1 MTAISS
7 REARRALEGA
17 TVSTRAL
24 AHDPRTAELGLESA
38 DANRDGRIQGAEIG
52 RLVAAMDRL
61 DARGDGRIGRP
72 GGRGV
77 ASRRALQAVATL
89 AGADA
94 LAEAAREGLDLS
106 RAVTFIGVTRSSLG
120 EARALRER
128 GVPVELIRDVST
140 NLSDHGWREGKAMP
154 LGTRAQREA
163 FLDTLALPGT
173 VAQGVERVLANTP
186 ARGRGEIA
194 ALARQWAA
202 AYHGEA
208 IPERLVVSGHGDGE
222 TVFETHGDELGR
234 TDLLALARAMPTA
247 AQQIRHV
254 HVAACQHGYEPRTE
268 PYFEAFSGLQ
278 SVWGYAG
285 FAPSGA
291 TARAHQSRWE
301 QATRS
306 DEDAREVHASL
317 ATGTRR
323 AVAVA
328 VHRRGEAWEGPP
340 VEPLPTLGAR
350 ARAGRD
356 TFERALRGELVVT
369 DPGRGF
375 AADYYQTLQSLTAHH
390 DFADQS
396 IEYRNPWELRREQC
410 LRLRFFTTH
419 VAPSFERTH
428 RAVLDDAYMQLG
440 LERPNFADLDR
451 AETVAAVRAFDA
463 AFQERGEPRSA
474 RRAHDLLD
482 GLENLRPEVIP
493 ARWL

>member
-24 AHDPRTAELGLESA
+24 AHDPRTAGLGLESA
-38 DANRDGRIQGAEIG
+38 DANHDGRIEDAEIG

-72 GGRGV
+72 GTRGV
-77 ASRRALQAVATL
+77 ASRRALQAVATI

-106 RAVTFIGVTRSSLG
+106 QSVTFIGVTRSSLD

-128 GVPVELIRDVST
+128 GVPVELIRDVTTS
-140 NLSDHGWREGKAMP
+140 LGDHGWREGKAMP
-154 LGTRAQREA
+154 LGTRAQREG
-163 FLDTLALPGT
+163 FIDTLALPDP
-173 VAQGVERVLANTP
+173 VAGDVERVLANTP

-194 ALARQWAA
+194 ALARQWAG

-208 IPERLVVSGHGDGE
+208 IPERLVVSGHGDGA
-222 TVFETHGDELGR
+222 TVFETQGDELGR
-234 TDLLALARAMPTA
+234 ADLLAMAHAMPAA

-254 HVAACQHGYEPRTE
+254 HIAACQHGYEPRTE

-291 TARAHQSRWE
+291 TARTHQSRWE

-306 DEDAREVHASL
+306 DEDAREVHATL
-317 ATGTRR
+317 ARGTRR

-328 VHRRGEAWEGPP
+328 VHRRGETWEGPP
-340 VEPLPTLGAR
+340 VEPLSTLGAR
-350 ARAGRD
+350 AREGRD
-356 TFERALRGELVVT
+356 EFERTLRGELVVT

-375 AADYYQTLQSLTAHH
+375 AAEHYQTLQSLTAHH
-390 DFADQS
+390 DFADQDAG
-396 IEYRNPWELRREQC
+396 YRETWELRREQC

-419 VAPSFERTH
+419 VAPSFERAH
-428 RAVLDDAYMQLG
+428 HAVLDDAFALLG
-440 LERPNFADLDR
+440 LERPNFATLDR
-451 AETVAAVRAFDA
+451 AETIAAVRAFDA
-463 AFQERGEPRSA
+463 AFQERGEPRVAQRA
-474 RRAHDLLD
+474 RELLD